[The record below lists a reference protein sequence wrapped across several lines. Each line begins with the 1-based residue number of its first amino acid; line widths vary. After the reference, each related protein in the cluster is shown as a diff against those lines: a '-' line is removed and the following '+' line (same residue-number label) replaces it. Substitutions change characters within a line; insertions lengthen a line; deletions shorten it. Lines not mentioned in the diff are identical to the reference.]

1 MITAMSVGIETPTKR
16 SSRPSNAGGD
26 DGADPRASFLE
37 PIPAGFRRLA
47 WAAFSAVFVLVILG
61 GVVRVSD
68 SGLGCGPAGSG
79 THGWPLCNGRLVPGL
94 DVNHVLE
101 YSHRIVAGITSLLIV
116 ALTVWAWRRLAGQ
129 STIRKLSA
137 TALGLVL
144 FEAVL
149 GGATV
154 EYDLHELLVAVH
166 LGTAMI
172 ILALL
177 LAVARIASGSTTDG
191 AWPVALK
198 RLAVATSVSVWATIV
213 AGGYM
218 SGTQA
223 YGRADG
229 DGTFGARL
237 ACGAEFPGC
246 LGGWFPFGMSRMT
259 DIHLVHRALMYLTA
273 ILVLAL
279 AAIILRYARDH
290 GPALRPWAFAAIGVL
305 ALQITLGALNV
316 LLDKSGWL
324 IIAHLATGTI
334 LWIIAVSLTINV
346 TGRPRAHGA
355 HPGPSPTFSQWKQRH
370 THAT

>member
-1 MITAMSVGIETPTKR
+1 MKTVMSVGIDTPTKR
-16 SSRPSNAGGD
+16 SSKPRAAGGGGGSD
-26 DGADPRASFLE
+26 ARSNLLE
-37 PIPAGFRRLA
+37 PIPAGFRRLSWTA
-47 WAAFSAVFVLVILG
+47 VTAVFLLVILG

-101 YSHRIVAGITSLLIV
+101 YSHRIVAGISSLLII
-116 ALTVWAWRRLAGQ
+116 ALVLWAWRRLTAE
-129 STIRKLSA
+129 TAIKRLTA
-137 TALGLVL
+137 AALGLVV

-177 LAVARIASGSTTDG
+177 LAAARAASRSTTAG
-191 AWPVALK
+191 LWPSGIK

-223 YGRADG
+223 YGRDAADQ
-229 DGTFGARL
+229 TFGARL

-246 LGGWFPFGMSRMT
+246 LGGWFPFGRSEMT
-259 DIHLVHRALMYLTA
+259 DVHLAHRALMYVTA
-273 ILVLAL
+273 ILVLTL
-279 AAIILRYARDH
+279 AALVLRHARARGDRL
-290 GPALRPWAFAAIGVL
+290 GRWALVATGVL
-305 ALQITLGALNV
+305 GLQILLGALNV
-316 LLDKSGWL
+316 VLDKSGWL

-334 LWIIAVSLTINV
+334 LWIVAVSLTISV
-346 TGRPRAHGA
+346 TGRPRAQ
-355 HPGPSPTFSQWKQRH
+355 GPPVRPT
-370 THAT
+370 

>member
-1 MITAMSVGIETPTKR
+1 MKAPVSVGKDSTTTR
-16 SSRPSNAGGD
+16 SSGPHADGGGSD
-26 DGADPRASFLE
+26 TRSSFDE
-37 PIPAGFRRLA
+37 SIPAGFRRLA
-47 WAAFSAVFVLVILG
+47 WASFAGVFALVLLG
-61 GVVRVSD
+61 GTVRVSD

-94 DVNHVLE
+94 DVNHILE

-116 ALTVWAWRRLAGQ
+116 ALAVWAWRGLSGQ
-129 STIRKLSA
+129 TTIRRLSA
-137 TALGLVL
+137 AALGLVL

-154 EYDLHELLVAVH
+154 EYDLHELLVAIH

-177 LAVARIASGSTTDG
+177 LAAARAASGTTTAG
-191 AWPVALK
+191 GWPAGIK
-198 RLAVATSVSVWATIV
+198 RLSIATAVSVWATIV

-223 YGRADG
+223 YGRAAADE
-229 DGTFGARL
+229 TFGARL

-246 LGGWFPFGMSRMT
+246 LGGWFPFGQSEMT
-259 DIHLVHRALMYLTA
+259 DVHLVHRALMYVTA
-273 ILVLAL
+273 ILVLTL
-279 AAIILRYARDH
+279 AFLLLRNARRF
-290 GPALRPWAFAAIGVL
+290 GEQVRPWAFAAIGVL
-305 ALQITLGALNV
+305 ALQILLGALNV

-334 LWIIAVSLTINV
+334 LWIVVTSLTISV
-346 TGRPRAHGA
+346 TGRPRAQ
-355 HPGPSPTFSQWKQRH
+355 GPPAPPT
-370 THAT
+370 